1 MRILVLCTGNSCR
14 SQMAHGILQSL
25 DSNIEVHSAGT
36 RPAEKVNP
44 KAIEVMKEIDIDI
57 SSHTPQNID
66 RYLNEEWDYVIT
78 VCSGANESCPTF
90 SGKVK
95 NRIHIGFDDPSDVIG
110 SNDFVMNEFRRV
122 RDKIKKEFTNFYTTY
137 IMNNPLLTKS
147 TLTFGAPQFDEIEN
161 QHYIPAFKKA
171 IEDGKAEV
179 DAIVNSPEPPSFK
192 NTIEALEY
200 AGESL
205 NTISHI
211 FYNLLEANTN
221 EEMQNI
227 AEEISPLTTE
237 FSMYV
242 SLNEGLFQRI
252 KKIYENT
259 KYQKLTNVEKRLLEK
274 TYDSFARNGANL
286 SPKDKETYSKYM
298 EELSL
303 LSLQFGKN
311 VLAATNAYTLNLTNE
326 EDLIGLPDYVREQ
339 AADTARNKNLNG
351 WLFDLTAPS
360 YGPFMKFSE
369 RRDLREK
376 MYRQYN
382 SRAFGGEFDN
392 TQIIKRIAELRIKV
406 ANILGYKNFADYKT
420 EKRMAKSTSVIN
432 GFLDKLLAPALPKA
446 QQEVAELNE
455 YAKTLGFT
463 DEKLMPWDFSFYAEK
478 LRAEKYNI
486 NEEQLKPYFQ
496 LESCIG
502 AIFNLANRLYGVTFT
517 ELHDIPVY
525 HPDVKV
531 YEVKDKDGSHLA
543 LFYADFFPR
552 ESKRGGA
559 WMTEFRGQRILN
571 DIDERPHIS
580 IVTNFTKPTAD
591 TPSLIT
597 HNEFTTLLHEFGHA
611 LHGILTKGKYES
623 MTGTNVDHDFVELP
637 SQIMENWC
645 YEPEYLNTFAK
656 HYQTGETIPSGLI
669 DKIVA
674 SKNYLSAY
682 YHVRQLQFGIL
693 DMAWHCLTDIFEE
706 DALSFEKKVLA
717 TTNVLPSIPECIIS
731 TSFSHIFAGG
741 YCAGYYSYKWAEVLA
756 ADGFS
761 LFKEK
766 GIFNQ
771 DVAAKFRE
779 LLTKGDS
786 IDATILYRDFRGHN
800 PEPEALLKQLG
811 II

>member
-1 MRILVLCTGNSCR
+1 
-14 SQMAHGILQSL
+14 
-25 DSNIEVHSAGT
+25 
-36 RPAEKVNP
+36 
-44 KAIEVMKEIDIDI
+44 
-57 SSHTPQNID
+57 
-66 RYLNEEWDYVIT
+66 
-78 VCSGANESCPTF
+78 
-90 SGKVK
+90 
-95 NRIHIGFDDPSDVIG
+95 
-110 SNDFVMNEFRRV
+110 
-122 RDKIKKEFTNFYTTY
+122 
-137 IMNNPLLTKS
+137 MNNPLLTKS
-147 TLTFGAPQFDEIEN
+147 TLPFGAPQFDKIEN
-161 QHYIPAFKKA
+161 RHYIPAFKKA

-242 SLNEGLFQRI
+242 RLNEGLFQRI
-252 KKIYENT
+252 KKVYDQRESLNLDAI
-259 KYQKLTNVEKRLLEK
+259 EKRLLEK

-286 SPKDKETYSKYM
+286 SPEDKETYSKYM

-339 AADTARNKNLNG
+339 AADAAKNKNLNG

-369 RRDLREK
+369 RRNLREK

-382 SRAFGGEFDN
+382 TRAFGGEFDN

-455 YAKTLGFT
+455 YAKTLGFN

-531 YEVKDKDGSHLA
+531 YEVKDNDGSHLA

-559 WMTEFRGQRILN
+559 WMTEFRGQRIIN
-571 DIDERPHIS
+571 NIVERPHIS

-597 HNEFTTLLHEFGHA
+597 HSEFTTLLHEFGHA
-611 LHGILTKGKYES
+611 LHGILTKGRYES

-656 HYQTGETIPSGLI
+656 HYQTGETIPTELI

-761 LFKEK
+761 LFEEK

-771 DVAAKFRE
+771 EVATKFRE
-779 LLTKGDS
+779 LLIQGDS
-786 IDATILYRDFRGHN
+786 IDAALLYHNFRGHD